1 MHIIGFG
8 SEKQVLEIE
17 KLIKSTSKKCTC
29 KLTYDGL
36 KNGKDYIDFIKNC
49 NIGLSTQNPDA
60 SFNDTSFPS
69 KILSYMCNGLSVVS
83 ADIPVISNSV
93 IGKYI
98 AFYKNQ
104 DPKEIADAIMS
115 IDVNK
120 SKNIKRIM
128 DELDVGLRKSVLK
141 LLIDD

>member
-1 MHIIGFG
+1 
-8 SEKQVLEIE
+8 
-17 KLIKSTSKKCTC
+17 
-29 KLTYDGL
+29 
-36 KNGKDYIDFIKNC
+36 
-49 NIGLSTQNPDA
+49 
-60 SFNDTSFPS
+60 
-69 KILSYMCNGLSVVS
+69 MCNGLSVVS